1 MQIYRH
7 GKFQICL
14 LLLDRPTGQVYGFP
28 RMASALTNRLQPR
41 ALGDTACL
49 VGRTG
54 GSKLGVSDA
63 RLFSF
68 PRVAY
73 ASACLDPSS
82 YHDFLPIS
90 VTRSVKVTLTPS
102 SSGEQTATA
111 LEANLASLESKLDQL
126 LASFE
131 QGSTDAVLSPTT
143 NGDERGGSDGNA
155 TTDK

>member
-1 MQIYRH
+1 
-7 GKFQICL
+7 
-14 LLLDRPTGQVYGFP
+14 
-28 RMASALTNRLQPR
+28 MASILTNRLQPR

-49 VGRTG
+49 VGRG

-73 ASACLDPSS
+73 ASACLDTSS
-82 YHDFLPIS
+82 YHDFLSIT
-90 VTRSVKVTLTPS
+90 VTRTVKVTLTPIL
-102 SSGEQTATA
+102 SGEQTATA

-131 QGSTDAVLSPTT
+131 QGSTDAVLSPVT
-143 NGDERGGSDGNA
+143 NGDEKGGSDGNA
-155 TTDK
+155 TADK